1 MSKINSLD
9 EVYKKINALQKVI
22 LLSKKKTDIV
32 KAFKDITCIIT
43 GKCVCESCPE
53 WDKETF
59 VVYEFGRCLVPSR
72 FLQLVKEVH
81 LKSKRWDYIK
91 PLYRD
96 LYSNMYEDLLPDTD
110 VFSNGDAE
118 NQKCGFK
125 LSSDLLEA
133 ASKELEKVQKIN
145 TSNLK
150 KMRKIQLNLGL

>member
-1 MSKINSLD
+1 M
-9 EVYKKINALQKVI
+9 
-22 LLSKKKTDIV
+22 
-32 KAFKDITCIIT
+32 
-43 GKCVCESCPE
+43 
-53 WDKETF
+53 
-59 VVYEFGRCLVPSR
+59 YEFGRCLVPSR

-110 VFSNGDAE
+110 VFSNGDVE
-118 NQKCGFK
+118 NQKCGFV

-145 TSNLK
+145 ATNLK